1 MMFLFVTGE
10 GRKRSQISLGNAS
23 EYALNVMEPDIV
35 DLVGSVRGPKGGFEP
50 CILKKSKDGHLC
62 MYYSEWAFI
71 VHVSKRH
78 E

>member
-1 MMFLFVTGE
+1 LLTGE

-35 DLVGSVRGPKGGFEP
+35 DLVGSIRTPNGHYEP

-62 MYYSEWAFI
+62 M
-71 VHVSKRH
+71 
-78 E
+78 

>member
-1 MMFLFVTGE
+1 MVIICFTGE

-35 DLVGSVRGPKGGFEP
+35 DLVGSIKGPKGNFEP

-62 MYYSEWAFI
+62 EYDELI
-71 VHVSKRH
+71 I
-78 E
+78 